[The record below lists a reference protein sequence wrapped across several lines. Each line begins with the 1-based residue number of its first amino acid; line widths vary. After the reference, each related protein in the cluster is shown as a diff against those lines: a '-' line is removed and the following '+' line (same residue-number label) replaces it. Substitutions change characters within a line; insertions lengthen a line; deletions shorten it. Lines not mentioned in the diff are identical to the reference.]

1 MTAKA
6 FSATVKADGTC
17 LINIS
22 PDKSGIQW
30 TVGQTGVESVPT
42 RATGTVTTR
51 LNGNYL
57 TSTATMPASAG
68 GQPAINMQATDTL
81 SFLFTGL
88 TVGDNAIVT
97 LYYTETPWGT
107 IPKVD
112 VV

>member
-1 MTAKA
+1 MN
-6 FSATVKADGTC
+6 VGADGTAT
-17 LINIS
+17 INIS

-42 RATGTVTTR
+42 RTTGTCTTR

-57 TSTATMPASAG
+57 TSTATLPASAG
-68 GQPAINMQATDTL
+68 GQPAINIQATDTL
-81 SFLFTGL
+81 SFLFQGL
-88 TVGDNAIVT
+88 TQGDSAIVT

-107 IPKVD
+107 IPKTD